1 MDNFEAMADAL
12 RVQLAN
18 AHKLKGTE
26 SAQAYSN
33 LTLFLVRGI
42 ALAAYSSLNDKGIH
56 NLANELKDLFLGQV
70 SEVEI
75 MSEQIMKNLT
85 SPTEH

>member
-1 MDNFEAMADAL
+1 MDNFEAIADAL
-12 RVQLAN
+12 RVQLSN
-18 AHKLKGTE
+18 AHKLEGIE

-33 LTLFLVRGI
+33 LTFFLVRGI
-42 ALAAYSSLNDKGIH
+42 ALVAYSSLNDKGIH
-56 NLANELKDLFLGQV
+56 NLADELKGLFLDQV

-75 MSEQIMKNLT
+75 MSEQIMKNVT